1 MMMHEPTQEELSL
14 ELPEQPT
21 LPFEEGAPAKS
32 IGDTPGSEMAPC
44 EVWKALPVAMKT
56 EVRRECLRTMREVL
70 ANAPE

>member
-1 MMMHEPTQEELSL
+1 MTHEPTQELGL

-21 LPFEEGAPAKS
+21 LPFEEGASAKS
-32 IGDTPGSEMAPC
+32 IDQTPGSEMAPC
-44 EVWKALPVAMKT
+44 EVWEDLPVAMKT

>member
-1 MMMHEPTQEELSL
+1 MMTHEPTQELGL
-14 ELPEQPT
+14 DLPEQPT
-21 LPFEEGAPAKS
+21 LPFEEGSPAKS
-32 IGDTPGSEMAPC
+32 IDETPGPEMAPC